1 MTFFTFLRFTKQLS
15 PGYLLNT
22 TLYVPGVGV
31 SVAALDL
38 AKCGSNR
45 FQSFVFIVFIVLSI
59 LLNAAF

>member
-31 SVAALDL
+31 SVTALDR
-38 AKCGSNR
+38 AKCGSNT
-45 FQSFVFIVFIVLSI
+45 FQSFCLLLS
-59 LLNAAF
+59 